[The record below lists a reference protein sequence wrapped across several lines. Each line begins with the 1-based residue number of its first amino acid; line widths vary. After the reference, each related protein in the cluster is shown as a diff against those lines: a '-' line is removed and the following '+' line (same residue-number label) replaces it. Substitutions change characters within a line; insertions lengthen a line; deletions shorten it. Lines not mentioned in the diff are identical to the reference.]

1 MRLQD
6 IFQLLSYVVAIVSS
20 VLAWASKR
28 HSDKTMEKIE
38 LTKEEFAREN
48 EQLKRQQYLDDEKLR
63 LISSFLGSINEYQSG
78 NSVDFKND
86 ALRSCGQVIP
96 VCSNYQKQL
105 VTKVSDAINNLEYPT
120 SQEEWDKTRKII
132 SEVTVNF
139 YKAEDQLK

>member
-48 EQLKRQQYLDDEKLR
+48 EQLKRQQHLQDEKFR
-63 LISSFLGSINEYQSG
+63 LISDFLGSINEYQAG
-78 NSVDFKND
+78 NSFDFKNNT
-86 ALRSCGQVIP
+86 LRACGQVMP
-96 VCSNYQKQL
+96 VCSDYQKQL
-105 VTKVSDAINNLEYPT
+105 VTKVTNAINE
-120 SQEEWDKTRKII
+120 
-132 SEVTVNF
+132 
-139 YKAEDQLK
+139 